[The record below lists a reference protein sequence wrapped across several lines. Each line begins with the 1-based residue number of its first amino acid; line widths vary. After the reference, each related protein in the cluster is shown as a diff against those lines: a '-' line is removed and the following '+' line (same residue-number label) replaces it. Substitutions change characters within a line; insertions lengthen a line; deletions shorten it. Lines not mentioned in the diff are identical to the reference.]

1 MAQTNNSCGIAV
13 NYNEML
19 KTFKI
24 LHFCYFHLQLNK
36 VKETQLN

>member
-13 NYNEML
+13 SYKEML

-24 LHFCYFHLQLNK
+24 LHFYCFHSQLNK